1 MWISTYARH
10 AFDLGYS
17 GDDHEKGFL
26 HGHGPEIGQR
36 IRGGVVVLRGSLED
50 VVTGRTVMITGASSG
65 IGKAAALKVGAA
77 GGTVLLVARRRD
89 LLEETKSDIEL
100 RGGVA
105 HIYVC
110 DLSDPADI
118 DRMAADVLER
128 HGHVDVLVNNAGR
141 SIRREIS
148 GSYERFHDFQR
159 TMQLNYF
166 GPVKLILDLL
176 PVMRERRSGHI
187 VNIST
192 AGVQMSAPMFS
203 AYLASKAALD
213 AFSRSIGFEIVGDGV
228 RITSVCMPLV
238 RTAMAAPTRMYDNFP
253 ALTPEEAA
261 DLICQAIRER
271 PARVATAV
279 GNLAQVAY
287 AVAPDLDH
295 AVNAGIARVLLRAPW
310 RELKLKLGAV
320 GDRPA
325 VDDQQL
331 REAFR
336 RRLESGQIPADP
348 VEVQRLAALL
358 RRIPLFEACS
368 AAELQ
373 QLASTAYPIAF
384 EEGEV
389 LCVEGAESGDCYVVV
404 EGEAAVT
411 IKGKPVGV
419 VRANEVV
426 GERGPIEGQARAATV
441 TATTRALAY
450 AISRDRLAEILGANA
465 KAATHMRRLVRA
477 RYAPDGQR

>member
-1 MWISTYARH
+1 MAR
-10 AFDLGYS
+10 
-17 GDDHEKGFL
+17 
-26 HGHGPEIGQR
+26 
-36 IRGGVVVLRGSLED
+36 SLAD
-50 VVTGRTVMITGASSG
+50 AVKGRTVMITGASSG
-65 IGKAAALKVGAA
+65 IGKETALKVGDS
-77 GGTVLLVARRRD
+77 GGTLLLVARRRE
-89 LLEETKSDIEL
+89 LLEETKSEVED

-105 HIYVC
+105 HLYVC
-110 DLSDPADI
+110 DLSNPAEI
-118 DRMAADVLER
+118 DQMAADVLEQ

-141 SIRREIS
+141 SIRREI
-148 GSYERFHDFQR
+148 GNSYDRFHDFQR

-203 AYLASKAALD
+203 AYLGSKAALD
-213 AFSRSIGFEIVGDGV
+213 AFSRAIGFEVAGDGV
-228 RITSVCMPLV
+228 RLTSVCMPLV

-253 ALTPEEAA
+253 ALTPEEGA
-261 DLICQAIRER
+261 DLVCEAIRHR
-271 PARVATAV
+271 PARVATAI

-295 AVNAGIARVLLRAPW
+295 AVNATIGRMLLGSPW
-310 RELKLKLGAV
+310 RNFKLRLGAV

-325 VDDQQL
+325 VDDLAL

-336 RRLESGQIPADP
+336 HRLEAGQVPADS
-348 VEVQRLAALL
+348 VEVERLAALL
-358 RRIPLFEACS
+358 RRTPLFEACS
-368 AAELQ
+368 AGELQ
-373 QLASTAYPIAF
+373 KLASTAYPIEF

-411 IKGKPVGV
+411 IQAKPVGV

-426 GERGPIEGQARAATV
+426 GERGPIQGEPRAATV
-441 TATTRALAY
+441 TATSRVLAY

-477 RYAPDGQR
+477 RYAPDSQR